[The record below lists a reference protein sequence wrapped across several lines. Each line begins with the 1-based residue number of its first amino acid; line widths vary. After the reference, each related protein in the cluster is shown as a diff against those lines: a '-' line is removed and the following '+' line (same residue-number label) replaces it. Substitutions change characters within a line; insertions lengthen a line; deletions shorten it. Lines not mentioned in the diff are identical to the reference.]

1 MRDNSIL
8 GHLLDI
14 FFVTKLQ
21 ISHGSQHDHGLLW
34 VANAPIYGLD
44 PKNAIT
50 NFVDKYISCDN
61 NKLTSN
67 LVKFKHIVK
76 SRLEGRKIK

>member
-1 MRDNSIL
+1 MRDNSIF

-21 ISHGSQHDHGLLW
+21 TSRGSQHDHGLLW

-50 NFVDKYISCDN
+50 NFVYNGIIIN
-61 NKLTSN
+61 
-67 LVKFKHIVK
+67 
-76 SRLEGRKIK
+76 